1 MVSHFFHFYFLLQS
15 IFWST
20 IYSNKVLYHQVNNN
34 MKYVTSRGKSRW
46 ESNPFGICEVMLI
59 RHQEQI
65 CTETRIC
72 YNFASH
78 AIYQVISLTFPHGTQ
93 NFLQRKLVLLRVCR
107 GLTQITTLISYMY
120 TYVCVPAVFTDDS
133 FPNRPSSKFKA
144 WAMSRLSKFRFL
156 RFSADGIT
164 FGESSLA
171 SDSEAI

>member
-1 MVSHFFHFYFLLQS
+1 MAPKTSCNVSLFYSVFAVVWRKYLL
-15 IFWST
+15 
-20 IYSNKVLYHQVNNN
+20 LYH
-34 MKYVTSRGKSRW
+34 
-46 ESNPFGICEVMLI
+46 
-59 RHQEQI
+59 
-65 CTETRIC
+65 
-72 YNFASH
+72 
-78 AIYQVISLTFPHGTQ
+78 
-93 NFLQRKLVLLRVCR
+93 
-107 GLTQITTLISYMY
+107 